1 MVNAPVDADP
11 DIVFARIG
19 NDASADSLRARK
31 VAVDSAVA
39 DLERFEFT
47 VPGYTPDTMPLDR
60 LIEYLEQL
68 TVVLGEASELHLVGI
83 EKSSTRPVL
92 VMRHDVATRARA
104 RASEVRQG
112 GGSARRRNAYDRIRH
127 MVSEDGGAPASLAAP
142 EGQILEFAMIDI
154 GADQIVHAVRQPTTV
169 QGELIRIGGRQENA
183 QLLIQELSGNVI
195 AGCTAPRAVATAM
208 AHLLYRPVSVSGDA
222 RWHRSNIGK
231 WEIESL
237 HVQSFAELDADD
249 HEAVVA
255 KLQALNVAWP
265 DDAMEQLA
273 AMRRDAA

>member
-1 MVNAPVDADP
+1 MT
-11 DIVFARIG
+11 
-19 NDASADSLRARK
+19 
-31 VAVDSAVA
+31 

-47 VPGYTPDTMPLDR
+47 VPGYTPDTMPLNR

-68 TVVLGEASELHLVGI
+68 TVVLGEASELHLVSI

-112 GGSARRRNAYDRIRH
+112 NGSARRRNAYDRIRH
-127 MVSEDGGAPASLAAP
+127 MVSEDGGGPASLSAP
-142 EGQILEFAMIDI
+142 EGQILEFSTMDI
-154 GADQIVHAVRQPTTV
+154 GADQVVHAVRQPTTV

-195 AGCTAPRAVATAM
+195 AGCTAPRSVASAM
-208 AHLLYRPVSVSGDA
+208 AHLLYKPVSVSGDA
-222 RWHRSNIGK
+222 RWHRSNVGK

-237 HVQSFAELDADD
+237 HVQSFVELHADD
-249 HEAVVA
+249 HESVVA
-255 KLQALNVAWP
+255 KLQAVSAPWP

-273 AMRRDAA
+273 AMRRAAA